1 MTTRTPS
8 IRESFIDLLVP
19 LIPSAVMAWATLRAG
34 VDRELQTN
42 LILGAGVLFVVLWI
56 ARKRQ
61 VAARQR
67 RDAERA
73 QIIVEIFRTYQRG
86 IYKRIDENREL
97 LELLKHEAPALLDNC
112 WWIEGWLRSQDD
124 FLEKIAQ
131 EACGS
136 AQRLDR
142 LGGSTPYPRLW
153 PGKTAKEC

>member
-1 MTTRTPS
+1 MMITRPS

-19 LIPSAVMAWATLRAG
+19 LIPFAVIAFATFFSG
-34 VDRELQTN
+34 GDRELQTN
-42 LILGAGVLFVVLWI
+42 MILGAGVLFVVLWI

-61 VAARQR
+61 LAARQR

-73 QIIVEIFRTYQRG
+73 QTIVQVCRTYQRG

-97 LELLKHEAPALLDNC
+97 LELLQHEAPALLNNC

-124 FLEKIAQ
+124 FLEKVAQ
-131 EACGS
+131 EVCGS

-142 LGGSTPYPRLW
+142 LGGPTPYPRPW
-153 PGKTAKEC
+153 PGKTPKEG